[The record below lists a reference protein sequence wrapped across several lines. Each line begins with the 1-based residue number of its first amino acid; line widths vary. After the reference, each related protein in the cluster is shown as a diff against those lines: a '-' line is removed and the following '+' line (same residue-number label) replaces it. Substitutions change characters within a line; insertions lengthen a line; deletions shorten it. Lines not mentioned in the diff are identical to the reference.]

1 MSELLVTL
9 PHASSVVPL
18 EILAEMLGPRVDD
31 DAARA
36 DLRERLRRD
45 GDPFTDDLF
54 RLPGARFVSATVS
67 RFVVD
72 LNRAPHDR
80 SDNGVVK
87 VTDFAGLPLYPPGG
101 APDAAAVEGRIRRFH
116 APFHAQIDREVA
128 RSRPRLI
135 VDGHSMSAEGPS
147 LGPDHGRPRPAAS
160 LITGGGPDG
169 EPIDRPVSLAPY
181 LARQL
186 AAELATSLGRR
197 LPLGRDG
204 HPSGVRINDPFPV
217 GHVQDRCGGD
227 PGGLGVPTVGIE
239 IHRGL
244 FEDKEVRARPD
255 RVAAIRAAVA
265 EAVTALLPHLG

>member
-9 PHASSVVPL
+9 PHASAALPL
-18 EILAEMLGPRVDD
+18 EILAEMLGSQVDD

-36 DLRERLRRD
+36 ALRERLRRD

-72 LNRAPHDR
+72 LNRAPGDR
-80 SDNGVVK
+80 GPNGVVK
-87 VTDFAGLPLYPPGG
+87 TTDFSGTPLYPAGG
-101 APDAAAVEGRIRRFH
+101 EPDAATVEARLRRFH

-128 RSRPRLI
+128 RLRPRLI

-147 LGPDHGRPRPAAS
+147 LGPDRGRARPAAS

-169 EPIDRPVSLAPY
+169 EPLDRPVSLAPD

-186 AAELATSLGRR
+186 ATALEAALARR

-204 HPSGVRINDPFPV
+204 HPAGVRINDPFPV

-227 PGGLGVPTVGIE
+227 PHGPRLPSVGIE

-244 FEDKEVRARPD
+244 FEDDAVRARPD
-255 RVAAIRAAVA
+255 RVAAIRSAID
-265 EAVTALLPHLG
+265 EALTSLLPQLA